1 MNYSSMA
8 EQRSITLSNSLAVDN
23 VRGPYTKITFS
34 NMDFRDAR
42 TNYRLVYID
51 LASNTL
57 KVVNGISAIP
67 AVNILPVLE
76 IYGRL
81 DAMTYRVFGGLSVI
95 QAQRPKNIDAVADL
109 YDAIT
114 TR

>member
-1 MNYSSMA
+1 
-8 EQRSITLSNSLAVDN
+8 
-23 VRGPYTKITFS
+23 FS

-67 AVNILPVLE
+67 AVNILPIME

-81 DAMTYRVFGGLSVI
+81 DEITYRVFGGLSVI

-114 TR
+114 NPLRDSHIGH